1 MTKKSQKLIQT
12 VRIKTT
18 EAENLKDRAWEL
30 SMKGKEFIQEP
41 EIVHFLIDEFLNDV
55 DIEGGKLVR
64 KSNI

>member
-12 VRIKTT
+12 VRIKTS
-18 EAENLKDRAWEL
+18 EAEDLKERAWEL

-55 DIEGGKLVR
+55 DIEDGKLVR
-64 KSNI
+64 KV